1 MRKRITN
8 EANDLAPKKSK
19 NAFLL
24 QQKLAVIMVKFC
36 LKRERIKTW
45 FLVWILMWQQEN
57 FKNSMGVVL
66 NIKVEIWSSCCPKNN
81 FKNVKIEIW
90 ENKSHG
96 SMP

>member
-36 LKRERIKTW
+36 LKRENKDMI
-45 FLVWILMWQQEN
+45 FGLN
-57 FKNSMGVVL
+57 FDVTARKFQKFHG
-66 NIKVEIWSSCCPKNN
+66 CCLKHKGRNLIIMLPK
-81 FKNVKIEIW
+81 K
-90 ENKSHG
+90 
-96 SMP
+96 